1 MMPGYFKIISVLLSH
16 LFLYFIFMCK
26 IRVIAPP
33 MACPYH
39 LHSIWGHHRYLR
51 RVQVKITTRPE
62 LSTKVY
68 ESYLCYVLWIAVFQW
83 ILLTSIKQHMLC
95 RQASQNIWWSN
106 PIFKSTNKYIN
117 KVEWNGWHVM
127 HNYLLKIR
135 TSSLNLNN
143 DAEPKLCQGFIWL
156 VAVLAI

>member
-1 MMPGYFKIISVLLSH
+1 MPGYFNIISVLSSH
-16 LFLYFIFMCK
+16 LFLYFIFVCK
-26 IRVIAPP
+26 IHVIAPP

-39 LHSIWGHHRYLR
+39 IHSILVPYRYLKITGINQVTR
-51 RVQVKITTRPE
+51 RVQMKITTRPE

-68 ESYLCYVLWIAVFQW
+68 EAYLCYVLWIAVFQW

-117 KVEWNGWHVM
+117 KVKWNGWHVM
-127 HNYLLKIR
+127 HNFYSRL
-135 TSSLNLNN
+135 
-143 DAEPKLCQGFIWL
+143 EL
-156 VAVLAI
+156 VL